1 MSIHTTDAVSEGS
14 AVIDQ
19 AEDES
24 SLHAE
29 VRQLLEKADAYKQSP
44 TEVPYVPNLQISN
57 NEHFATAD
65 LNLSATTDAIP
76 VPHAETAKTDAGFFG
91 VVGDIIGG
99 GIHHVLT
106 NPMDVV
112 HSLATGVVLSVAIGA
127 GIAGATALA
136 ATAPAWVP
144 IAGAVALAAG
154 AGWLTG
160 WMAAEHVPKWWND
173 ADTVWN
179 SSKHTDEEVAAARQG
194 LQDLGGG
201 TVDFLAGM
209 VGGGWIYNQ
218 LAKTAMKT
226 GTDAA
231 ANEIRVANAEVNAVS
246 ESAEQAATVRSKA
259 AAESG
264 EQVAT
269 TEIRGAS
276 EGAEASTAQS
286 LDMETFFKKLDES
299 RGPKPAYSSYDD
311 ISEVPEALRGWATS
325 NKVLFL
331 GAGHGV
337 PDSHLAALKYLTDP
351 REISYFSKYISDD
364 LTNPLTTAAEIRR
377 AVGAG
382 VTDTT
387 TKQAW
392 LDSAKAIEG
401 EALKKLVAQDV
412 SKFTPQELASHEYSI
427 KALIAGKNAD
437 SILDRTNALQLS
449 ELTAGKTGQ
458 EIAETLR
465 TKAYIMDAP
474 DAQMLAFRSLTNP
487 RDIDEFA
494 TYLTSQE
501 QNPAAI
507 ARSIREQIHA
517 GNINPSTLSTWS
529 ATAARLEAEA
539 IPKLET
545 LLKSLNG
552 VDDPAVAHLRSTL
565 DGLKSGKTADVVEQE
580 WRMLASVETK
590 AAVEAPFPTGLTGDD
605 LMQAL
610 KNTAEQSNEG
620 LVKTAIQNLSKA
632 EDVTAFA
639 QRYAG
644 SNGMEYIEAAN
655 NIRRYPFFTSEQSAQ
670 LRDSWLSAAEVLEAK
685 ALPLLRESA
694 TSHSWLKP
702 PSPAEL
708 RSSQRL
714 LAGLES
720 GLKADRLIGD
730 MNAARLAIEE
740 PGQAVRWIGKPG
752 EIETFLDEYR
762 IMHPDFRKEVET
774 AIKSGAIPKNRAA
787 QWEMALQTMPKSQDA
802 ARVSIAVSGKGPQIF
817 QAVEEAAHKS
827 ILPTDQYALLHLK
840 DRAAIESFTA
850 EWKKKF
856 PNVNDFA
863 VRIAEALKYKMVQPG
878 SESAW
883 DDAVDQLFK
892 R

>member
-1 MSIHTTDAVSEGS
+1 MTP
-14 AVIDQ
+14 Q
-19 AEDES
+19 
-24 SLHAE
+24 
-29 VRQLLEKADAYKQSP
+29 
-44 TEVPYVPNLQISN
+44 
-57 NEHFATAD
+57 
-65 LNLSATTDAIP
+65 
-76 VPHAETAKTDAGFFG
+76 AETAKIDAGFFG

-144 IAGAVALAAG
+144 IAGAVALVGG
-154 AGWLTG
+154 AVGLTG

-194 LQDLGGG
+194 LQDLGSG

-231 ANEIRVANAEVNAVS
+231 ANEIRVAGAEVNAAS
-246 ESAEQAATVRSKA
+246 ESAEQAATVGSKA

-269 TEIRGAS
+269 TEIRGTS

-311 ISEVPEALRGWATS
+311 ISEVPEALRGWATT
-325 NKVLFL
+325 NKVIFL

-337 PDSHLAALKYLTDP
+337 SDSHLAALKYLTDP

-382 VTDTT
+382 VTDTSM
-387 TKQAW
+387 KQAW

-427 KALIAGKNAD
+427 KALMAGKNAD

-501 QNPAAI
+501 QNPAVI
-507 ARSIREQIHA
+507 ARIIREQINS
-517 GNINPSTLSTWS
+517 GNINPSTLSSWS
-529 ATAARLEAEA
+529 ATAERLEAEA

-545 LLKSLNG
+545 LLKSLDD

-565 DGLKSGKTADVVEQE
+565 DGLKAGKTADVVEQE
-580 WRMLASVETK
+580 WRMPASVEAK
-590 AAVEAPFPTGLTGDD
+590 AAGEAPFPTGLTGDD

-610 KNTAEQSNEG
+610 KTTAEQSDKG
-620 LVKTAIQNLSKA
+620 LVNTAIHNLSKA
-632 EDVTAFA
+632 EDVAEFA
-639 QRYAG
+639 QQFAG
-644 SNGMEYIEAAN
+644 SNGMEYIKAAS
-655 NIRRYPFFTSEQSAQ
+655 NIRRYPFFTKEQSAQ

-685 ALPLLRESA
+685 ALPLLRESTT
-694 TSHSWLKP
+694 TSHSWLKT

-740 PGQAVRWIGKPG
+740 PRQAITWIGRPG
-752 EIETFLDEYR
+752 EIETFLDEYK
-762 IMHPDFRKEVET
+762 IMHPNFRKEVEA
-774 AIKSGAIPKNRAA
+774 AIKSGAIPPSRAA
-787 QWEMALQTMPKSQDA
+787 KWETALQTMPKSQDTA
-802 ARVSIAVSGKGPQIF
+802 TVSIAIDGKGPRIF
-817 QAVEEAAHKS
+817 QAVEEAAHRS

-863 VRIAEALKYKMVQPG
+863 VRIAQALKYKMVQPG